1 VIIPGFGNMLEEGWQ
16 AAAPVLAQRQKPP
29 SSRC

>member
-16 AAAPVLAQRQKPP
+16 AAAPLAVRQKPP
-29 SSRC
+29 SSR